1 MTKFDLGVWSG
12 IMLATIPGIKV
23 YQEYGV
29 LAGIGAFVASILILG
44 LLLLGGFFVMM
55 VVMDKQTDQK

>member
-12 IMLATIPGIKV
+12 IVFATVPAIKV

-29 LAGIGAFVASILILG
+29 LAGIGAFIALIVILG

-55 VVMDKQTDQK
+55 LVIDERKDQ